1 VGEPVSLSCP
11 RCGAQNRP
19 QASFCRECGS
29 PLPAAGAGSEPLTT
43 RPDPGPPIPT
53 GTEDPSLGEGSA
65 DRSPI
70 SAPGPP
76 VRQREEA
83 FASAAAQT
91 GAPPAQPVP
100 GRRPRLFRNI
110 PALTALI
117 LAVLAL
123 AAAVFVWFQLSD
135 LQGRHDRVRADLQ
148 KTTDLLESREADLK
162 SVRDEKAEVEESL
175 AVCQEASETGVRFLD
190 TSLQLYTAAT
200 RQQAGRIFRKMVGLS
215 TEWERAMD
223 DCLDQ

>member
-1 VGEPVSLSCP
+1 VSLSCP
-11 RCGAQNRP
+11 RCGVQNRP

-29 PLPAAGAGSEPLTT
+29 ALPAAGAISEPLAT
-43 RPDPGPPIPT
+43 RPDPGPTVRT
-53 GTEDPSLGEGSA
+53 GAEDPSLGEGSA

-70 SAPGPP
+70 SAPDPP
-76 VRQREEA
+76 EGHGEEA

-91 GAPPAQPVP
+91 AAPAVQSVP

-123 AAAVFVWFQLSD
+123 AAAVFVWLQLSD
-135 LQGRHDRVRADLQ
+135 LQGRHDRVQADLE
-148 KTTDLLESREADLK
+148 KTSDLLKSREADLK
-162 SVRDEKAEVEESL
+162 SVRDEKAEVEESF

-200 RQQAGRIFRKMVGLS
+200 QQQAGRIFRKMVGLS